1 VNPIASGLELDVY
14 DIEQR
19 GGTWRITLDTPPGS
33 PSGVDMEKLSLATR
47 LISRD
52 LDHEDP
58 VPGHYTLEV
67 TSPGV
72 ERTLRIPAHFQRE
85 IGKRI
90 NVRLSSVDAEQRR
103 LEGVLIA
110 ADDKTATLRID
121 DSDPDAPVDRTI
133 RIASVDRARTVF
145 EWGPQPKPAGKGVS
159 KAAAKRPSGKQPAA
173 NESPA
178 EAPVAKKAV
187 AKKLAAKKLAA
198 KKPTA
203 KKPASKQPARKT
215 ETAKQS
221 AATSE
226 SSEQVPV
233 TNLSPGTQSPNIKE
247 SS

>member
-1 VNPIASGLELDVY
+1 MTDGPVLDRLRAIVNPIASGLELDVY

-90 NVRLSSVDAEQRR
+90 NIRLSNVDAEQRR

-110 ADDKTATLRID
+110 ADAKTATLRID
-121 DSDPDAPVDRTI
+121 DSDPDAPVDQTI
-133 RIASVDRARTVF
+133 QIVSIDRARTIF

-159 KAAAKRPSGKQPAA
+159 KAASKRSTGKQPSAK
-173 NESPA
+173 ESPA
-178 EAPVAKKAV
+178 KEPVAKQAV
-187 AKKLAAKKLAA
+187 AKKPAAS
-198 KKPTA
+198 
-203 KKPASKQPARKT
+203 KPAGKT
-215 ETAKQS
+215 KNAKQS
-221 AATSE
+221 AATSP
-226 SSEQVPV
+226 SSEQPPM